1 MATYCTMADLQ
12 NRLSVEGVALRIDD
26 VPLEV
31 LGDVLTDA
39 GTQVE
44 EHCLLRYSPG
54 ALAASEWVHQRA
66 TDIAVVLLC
75 ERRGNPAPASAVRK
89 HDRAME
95 RLEQCRLGQFNVPDV
110 GMAKSNAPV
119 LSTPRI
125 RLDPVPQTVIVKSR
139 STGNPEGYSQKVD
152 YPDFG
157 DYVI

>member
-95 RLEQCRLGQFNVPDV
+95 RLEQCRLGQ
-110 GMAKSNAPV
+110 SNAPV